1 MSSYR
6 IEAVASIVIASL
18 VALALILAARFFS
31 GMANDHGEMLGYL
44 ERQESRLEALESN
57 KAKATA
63 KRWTADDQMEY
74 IACMEFANF
83 SPERQTCLNRIKA
96 RFQTTQQ

>member
-1 MSSYR
+1 MLDRKEDITITILAVLVGLVLIFMIYSFSGVSEGHSR
-6 IEAVASIVIASL
+6 IEAIVTQS
-18 VALALILAARFFS
+18 AA
-31 GMANDHGEMLGYL
+31 
-44 ERQESRLEALESN
+44 RLEALESN

-83 SPERQTCLNRIKA
+83 SQERRDCIARIKA
-96 RFQTTQQ
+96 RFQDR